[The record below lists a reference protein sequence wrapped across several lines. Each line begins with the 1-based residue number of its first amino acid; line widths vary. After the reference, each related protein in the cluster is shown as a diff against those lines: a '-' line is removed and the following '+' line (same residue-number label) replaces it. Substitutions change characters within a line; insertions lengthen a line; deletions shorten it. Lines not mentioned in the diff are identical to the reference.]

1 MRKFNAIFLLLFVSV
16 LGSCVNPKEDI
27 QIHSLNGI
35 WPASETQRFHFEIK
49 EAQNPKNIIFVVRN
63 NSEYPYQD
71 LNLKVVARVD
81 STKVILTERVNLQ
94 LAESN
99 GEWTGKGFG
108 DTKEVLFTYKSHYR
122 FPQNGLYTLEVSPET
137 VREALDGIEDFG
149 IKIQT
154 AQLKD
159 GK

>member
-1 MRKFNAIFLLLFVSV
+1 MTKNNAILLLMLLST
-16 LGSCVNPKEDI
+16 LGSCVNPNQDI

-35 WPASETQRFHFEIK
+35 WPKSEIQKFQFEIK

-63 NSEYPYQD
+63 NNEYPYLD
-71 LNLKVVARVD
+71 LNLKVITRVD
-81 STKVILTERVNLQ
+81 STKVILSDRVKLQ

-99 GEWTGKGFG
+99 GEWKGKGFG
-108 DTKEVLFTYKSHYR
+108 DTKEVLFTYKSQFK
-122 FPQNGLYTLEVSPET
+122 FPENGLYTLEVSPEM
-137 VREALDGIEDFG
+137 VRKTLLGIEDFG

>member
-1 MRKFNAIFLLLFVSV
+1 MTKIKSILFLLLLSV
-16 LGSCVNPKEDI
+16 LGSCENPKQDI

-35 WPASETQRFHFEIK
+35 WHKSNIQRFQFEIK

-63 NSEYPYQD
+63 NNEYPYQE
-71 LNLKVVARVD
+71 LNVKVVTRID
-81 STKVILTERVNLQ
+81 STKVILAERVNLQ

-99 GEWTGKGFG
+99 GEWKGKGFG
-108 DTKEVLFTYKSHYR
+108 DTKEVLFRYKSQYK
-122 FPQNGLYTLEVSPET
+122 FPQNGLYTFEVSPVM
-137 VREALDGIEDFG
+137 VRETLQGIEDFG